1 MNLSQLNAIMNLSQ
15 LNAIG
20 KMCEEYGCL
29 PVFLALFLALFFVL
43 AILCLIAYF
52 TL

>member
-1 MNLSQLNAIMNLSQ
+1 MILFE

-20 KMCEEYGCL
+20 HMIEEYGCL
-29 PVFLALFLALFFVL
+29 PVFLALFFVL